1 MIWTLCLWVL
11 SGGTIMNPNEIPPG
25 SLKVLPPSL
34 SKGERE
40 YRAFQ
45 RLLPQLL
52 PAYRGKHVAV
62 HDEQV
67 VDSDSDDVA
76 LILRVHQRYGYVPIH
91 VGLVTDTPP
100 PPIRV
105 PHYRL
110 SRPGDEK

>member
-1 MIWTLCLWVL
+1 MDTNDAVTVPLAPLDV
-11 SGGTIMNPNEIPPG
+11 PP
-25 SLKVLPPSL
+25 PPL

-52 PAYRGKHVAV
+52 PTYRGKYVAV
-62 HDEQV
+62 HEEQV
-67 VDSDSDDVA
+67 VDSDPDDIA
-76 LILRVHQRYGYVPIH
+76 LILRVHARYGYVPIH
-91 VGLVTDTPP
+91 VGLVTDAPA

-110 SRPGDEK
+110 YRSGGPA

>member
-1 MIWTLCLWVL
+1 MET
-11 SGGTIMNPNEIPPG
+11 SDPATAPPPAIEFP
-25 SLKVLPPSL
+25 SPPL

-52 PAYRGKHVAV
+52 SPCRGQYVAV
-62 HDEQV
+62 HEERV
-67 VDSDSDDVA
+67 VDSDPDDVA
-76 LILRVHQRYGYVPIH
+76 LILRVHARYGYVPIH
-91 VGLVTDTPP
+91 VGRVTDTPP

-110 SRPGDEK
+110 YRPEGEA